1 MGASPVGGLEYKKPP
16 PDVIVLLA
24 CAGMRHGAGDAGL
37 RFARWS
43 HTVLLEGIL
52 GPEIRRPGRPGR
64 PGVRAGLALALAG
77 ERVKRLHFSWV
88 VINQLEGFST

>member
-16 PDVIVLLA
+16 DVIVLLA
-24 CAGMRHGAGDAGL
+24 CGGMRHAAGDAGL

-52 GPEIRRPGRPGR
+52 GPEIRRPGRPG
-64 PGVRAGLALALAG
+64 VRAGLVWPWL
-77 ERVKRLHFSWV
+77 VK
-88 VINQLEGFST
+88 E

>member
-1 MGASPVGGLEYKKPP
+1 MGASPVGLEYKKP

-24 CAGMRHGAGDAGL
+24 AGDAGL

-52 GPEIRRPGRPGR
+52 GPEIRRPGRPG
-64 PGVRAGLALALAG
+64 VRAGLAWPWPG